1 MTILTTTTT
10 TTANDVDAIVV
21 SDDDE
26 DDSNNNNKLFEVH
39 DCFNKDLID
48 RYDGFIID
56 QFGVLHNG
64 LNGLDGAPELV
75 KTLVNKYN
83 KKLVILSNSSSSS
96 ESCKGKLPDLGF
108 DPKDF
113 VNAVT
118 SGEEAG
124 RYIRNE
130 YGVATTTTT
139 TTTIKKKQKKALW
152 FAWKSRKTPPS
163 ALRFLELCGDVPITT
178 NPNEADYIILQ
189 GVEVLRGPVH
199 DDSGTAK
206 EISLGNFHTSGKMD
220 ENTDDGKTI
229 DSVLRTCLGRNIPII
244 CANPDYIMVKP
255 NGSIGYMPGT
265 ISKRYEELGGEC
277 ISFGKPHVPHFEAC
291 LQYLDLSKDKV
302 AHVGDSLQH
311 DVKGANDSGIDSIFV
326 TGGIHRT
333 ELSGGGCCELGD
345 VPNKND
351 LKKLFKKHSQI
362 PTHVVPMFRG
372 ERK

>member
-1 MTILTTTTT
+1 MTITTTTTT
-10 TTANDVDAIVV
+10 TTANAIAV
-21 SDDDE
+21 SDDE
-26 DDSNNNNKLFEVH
+26 DDDNINDKKSFQVH
-39 DCFNKDLID
+39 DYFNKDLID
-48 RYDGFIID
+48 RYDGFILD

-75 KTLVNKYN
+75 KVLVNKYN

-108 DPKDF
+108 NQNYF

-130 YGVATTTTT
+130 YGGAAVKNNATATTT
-139 TTTIKKKQKKALW
+139 KKKALW
-152 FAWKSRKTPPS
+152 FTWKYRKTTPS
-163 ALRFLELCGDVPITT
+163 SLRFLELCGNVSVTT
-178 NPNEADYIILQ
+178 DPDEADYIILQ
-189 GVEVLRGPVH
+189 GVEVLRGQG
-199 DDSGTAK
+199 DNDGAAE

-220 ENTDDGKTI
+220 ENHDDDDHVTI
-229 DSVLRTCLGRNIPII
+229 DSVLRTCVGRNIPMI

-265 ISKRYEELGGEC
+265 ISKRYEELGGDC

-291 LQYLDLSKDKV
+291 LQYLNLSKDKV
-302 AHVGDSLQH
+302 AHVGDSLHH

-326 TGGIHRT
+326 AGGIHRT
-333 ELSGGGCCELGD
+333 ELLGGCELGD
-345 VPNKND
+345 VPGKND

-372 ERK
+372 EIK